1 MTVGVRE
8 PRGVGAGPC
17 PPWRKKMTGSLMTQC
32 SGRKSRRRCA
42 QCLPAAKRE
51 QHAEE
56 VQEKEQMGFGTVG
69 NAVSLLW
76 IAART
81 PQLVPTLAAPGWAG
95 ENGFPAAL
103 WPRRRRRQLPA
114 AVPGREL
121 HALVEVGNM
130 TRPPRVRRALHLLLL
145 HGRLPPGGRGLAL
158 GFLQARPL
166 RSSQGGHPR
175 GCGRPAAPP
184 PPAGSLGLSRESQYA
199 AMPPLWRGRSSG
211 RPRQLWRGG
220 SGIGP
225 PRSAPRNITQMGR
238 PRRRRRLVSGWV
250 WHAVEPGSLKR

>member
-1 MTVGVRE
+1 MMVGFRE
-8 PRGVGAGPC
+8 PMGVGAGPC
-17 PPWRKKMTGSLMTQC
+17 RLWRRKMTGSLTTQC

-51 QHAEE
+51 HAGE
-56 VQEKEQMGFGTVG
+56 VQEKEPMGYGTGG

-121 HALVEVGNM
+121 HALVAVGNL
-130 TRPPRVRRALHLLLL
+130 TRPPRVWRALHLLLL
-145 HGRLPPGGRGLAL
+145 HGRLPPGGRGSAL
-158 GFLQARPL
+158 GFLQDRPI
-166 RSSQGGHPR
+166 RSSRGGHPR
-175 GCGRPAAPP
+175 GCGRPAAHP

-211 RPRQLWRGG
+211 RPRQLRRGG
-220 SGIGP
+220 RGIGP
-225 PRSAPRNITQMGR
+225 PRSAPRNITLMGR
-238 PRRRRRLVSGWV
+238 PRRRRRLVFGWV
-250 WHAVEPGSLKR
+250 